1 MSNRPRSRSAPP
13 VMSTAKNTTFL
24 TVDPSGNRAPSA
36 YHAENSRNQAG
47 MMSQRSR
54 QQHDHGPANTE
65 IMRTVHAFTQTGQM
79 QEAVADN
86 VDETVARTGM
96 NVSQAL
102 RLEIM
107 DGLASP
113 TASFGAHHL
122 ETFTNRPN
130 SLANPH
136 ISGGTVQFA
145 HANSQLGDFNS
156 VVSNTEA
163 NRSVASQHRTYATQ
177 GSTAHTTPQVHQ
189 FNQSA
194 LEAQRDFAQSILKK

>member
-1 MSNRPRSRSAPP
+1 MANRPRSKSAPDIL
-13 VMSTAKNTTFL
+13 STAKETTFL

-36 YHAENSRNQAG
+36 YHVENNRSQTG
-47 MMSQRSR
+47 MRSQRSR
-54 QQHDHGPANTE
+54 QQHDHGPSNTE
-65 IMRTVHAFTQTGQM
+65 VMRTVHAFTQTGAM
-79 QEAVADN
+79 QVAVADN

-122 ETFTNRPN
+122 ETFTHLPN
-130 SLANPH
+130 SMANPH
-136 ISGGTVQFA
+136 ISGGRVQFA
-145 HANSQLGDFNS
+145 QSNSPLGNFNS

-163 NRSVASQHRTYATQ
+163 NRLVAPQHRTYATD
-177 GSTAHTTPQVHQ
+177 GATAAPTPQVTQ

-194 LEAQRDFAQSILKK
+194 LAAQRSFTQGVLKK